1 MQLEVVCPTKCLELF
16 FLFAFKKECCSKYYI
31 ACKGVCLL
39 SYSRGCIKNDHII
52 ECTPRCF
59 QSRQSSYVFWM
70 EKKNLIHN
78 PLLDRGEERIRIECC
93 QSVNNSSSYLD
104 CKMWFVKCQYKCIE
118 KLFAEWKMDHNLFE
132 DTLLR
137 YTDLLVWS
145 FCSCIT

>member
-1 MQLEVVCPTKCLELF
+1 MLGC
-16 FLFAFKKECCSKYYI
+16 
-31 ACKGVCLL
+31 
-39 SYSRGCIKNDHII
+39 SRGCIKNDHII

-70 EKKNLIHN
+70 EKNLIHN

-118 KLFAEWKMDHNLFE
+118 KIVCRMKNGQQSI
-132 DTLLR
+132 LR
-137 YTDLLVWS
+137 YITEIYKFISLVLLFLHYLHEIHWIQIEGVKLNFYKSEWFWIVFVLTIS
-145 FCSCIT
+145 

>member
-1 MQLEVVCPTKCLELF
+1 ML
-16 FLFAFKKECCSKYYI
+16 
-31 ACKGVCLL
+31 G
-39 SYSRGCIKNDHII
+39 YSRGCIKNDHII

-118 KLFAEWKMDHNLFE
+118 KIVCRMKNGQQFIWRYITEMYRFINLVLFLHYLNQIHIIFRLKELNWISIKVSGSE
-132 DTLLR
+132 
-137 YTDLLVWS
+137 
-145 FCSCIT
+145 

>member
-1 MQLEVVCPTKCLELF
+1 M
-16 FLFAFKKECCSKYYI
+16 
-31 ACKGVCLL
+31 L

-118 KLFAEWKMDHNLFE
+118 KIVCRMKNGQQFIWRYITEMYRFISLVLLFLHYLNQIHVIFRLKELELNFYKSEWFWVL
-132 DTLLR
+132 
-137 YTDLLVWS
+137 
-145 FCSCIT
+145 

>member
-1 MQLEVVCPTKCLELF
+1 M
-16 FLFAFKKECCSKYYI
+16 
-31 ACKGVCLL
+31 L

-70 EKKNLIHN
+70 EKNLIHN

-118 KLFAEWKMDHNLFE
+118 KICLQNEKWTTIYFKIHYW
-132 DTLLR
+132 DT
-137 YTDLLVWS
+137 YTNLLVWF
-145 FCSCIT
+145 FCSCITYIEFRLKELNWISIKVFVWTIS